1 MMDAAPHS
9 PPTPPRR
16 SLLVAVEGADGTG
29 KTTLCAALGQALS
42 PGALII
48 KRPAPGSL
56 ASRLLQDAL
65 AHGPHAMHDGRIQRA
80 MDDDAAAALMVAR
93 SFGPG
98 SVTLLDRHWLSA
110 VVENYPDPERAL
122 ATQRARHGEPDLWVI
137 CTADWRTVQ
146 ARLAARGG
154 VDARQTVEGIA
165 GRLARYEWLAE
176 RLTAPVVIVEPACV
190 HLPECARMN
199 NIYTPAA
206 AAVYIAAH
214 IRYLQ
219 EHP

>member
-1 MMDAAPHS
+1 MDLAPAS

-16 SLLVAVEGADGTG
+16 SLVVAVEGADGTG
-29 KTTLCAALGQALS
+29 KTTLCAALGQAL
-42 PGALII
+42 GARII

-56 ASRLLQDAL
+56 ASRLLRDSL
-65 AHGPHAMHDGRIQRA
+65 GSVEAMHSPILRAA
-80 MDDDAAAALMVAR
+80 MDDDAYGARCQAGALSAHAGR
-93 SFGPG
+93 
-98 SVTLLDRHWLSA
+98 VTIFDRDWLSL
-110 VVENYPDPERAL
+110 VVENCPDPEAAL
-122 ATQRARHGEPDLWVI
+122 AEQRARHGEPDLWII

-154 VDARQTVEGIA
+154 PDARQTVEGIA

-176 RLTAPVVIVEPACV
+176 RLNAPLVIVEPSRV
-190 HLPECARMN
+190 HLPECASASA
-199 NIYTPAA
+199 YTPTH

-214 IRYLQ
+214 IRYMQ

>member
-1 MMDAAPHS
+1 MDLAPSS
-9 PPTPPRR
+9 PPTPPHR
-16 SLLVAVEGADGTG
+16 SLVVAVEGADGTG
-29 KTTLCAALGQALS
+29 KTTLCAALGLAL
-42 PGALII
+42 GARII

-65 AHGPHAMHDGRIQRA
+65 LHPHAMHDGRIQRA

-98 SVTLLDRHWLSA
+98 SVTIFDRHWLSA
-110 VVENYPDPERAL
+110 VVENCPDPEQAL
-122 ATQRARHGEPDLWVI
+122 ATQRALHGEPDLWII

-154 VDARQTVEGIA
+154 PDARQTVEGIA

-176 RLTAPVVIVEPACV
+176 RLTAPVVIVQPDEII
-190 HLPECARMN
+190 LPDCGRA
-199 NIYTPAA
+199 YAPTPTTAA
-206 AAVYIAAH
+206 AYIAAH
-214 IRYLQ
+214 IRYMQ

>member
-1 MMDAAPHS
+1 MDAAPHS
-9 PPTPPRR
+9 PPPPPRR
-16 SLLVAVEGADGTG
+16 SLVVAVEGADGTG
-29 KTTLCAALGQALS
+29 KTTLCAALGQAL
-42 PGALII
+42 GARIV

-65 AHGPHAMHDGRIQRA
+65 AHGPHAIRDWRIQHA

-122 ATQRARHGEPDLWVI
+122 TEQRARHGEPDLWVI
-137 CTADWRTVQ
+137 CTADWQTVQ
-146 ARLAARGG
+146 YRLRERGG
-154 VDARQTVEGIA
+154 PDARQTVEGIA

-176 RLTAPVVIVEPACV
+176 RLTAPVIHVHPAEV
-190 HLPECARMN
+190 VLLSGGRAYAP
-199 NIYTPAA
+199 TPTSAA
-206 AAVYIAAH
+206 AFIANH

-219 EHP
+219 EQP